1 MRFGVISSTII
12 FASSNTAAQ
21 TFATSEQPVPE
32 PAPVYQAY
40 EPATFNAEAYESA
53 PRSLTAV
60 PLAGEVIYEPLP
72 YDAGSSVPHQT
83 VQPLPLPLV
92 QNIQP
97 SGDVNVYHSGPNDP
111 LLGDNLSQPLGAPE
125 TFASPKNETFGA
137 IGFSEETETSR
148 LLLALEE
155 TYATRVAELKVQ
167 HLAQR
172 RAMLGAFEKEAAD
185 PNKVIGL
192 AGRMR
197 SGLAELEAAQDAV
210 LAEEERQYTAALLS
224 VLDRAPLRVE

>member
-83 VQPLPLPLV
+83 VQLLPLPLV
-92 QNIQP
+92 QNVQP

-125 TFASPKNETFGA
+125 TFA
-137 IGFSEETETSR
+137 
-148 LLLALEE
+148 
-155 TYATRVAELKVQ
+155 KVQ